1 MDNQIV
7 LSDEAQRIAGDMAQV
22 LAPAI
27 KALADAA
34 DAIARAFR
42 AWLDAVWESLCPI
55 AARLAAALEL
65 IPRKWLRI
73 WRHTK
78 KRRIRKKY
86 EKRIW
91 AALAAA
97 L

>member
-7 LSDEAQRIAGDMAQV
+7 LSDEAQRIAGNVAQTLV
-22 LAPAI
+22 PAI

-34 DAIARAFR
+34 EAIGRAFR
-42 AWLDAVWESLCPI
+42 AWFDSVWESLSPF
-55 AARLAAALEL
+55 AARLAAAMEL